1 MTTII
6 INEKTKKGRIVLD
19 LIREMNCGKIIP
31 DEKNVAENPNEITRL
46 AIQQARKGETNKCT
60 NFEDYLAKV
69 K

>member
-19 LIREMNCGKIIP
+19 LIREMNCGIIIP
-31 DEKNVAENPNEITRL
+31 DEKNVVENPNDITRL
-46 AIQQARKGETNKCT
+46 AIQQARKGETIKCT